1 MNKKVNRFAFL
12 RSKKMAVMN
21 LIQTINHTLDQQL
34 AKNKNI
40 VLLGEDVGKNGGVF
54 RVTEGLW
61 QKFGDDRVIDT
72 PLAEVG
78 IISVAFGMAVAGLRP
93 VPEVQFDGFSI
104 PMIDQIY
111 NHVAR
116 IRKRSQGKY
125 SSPLVLRIPHG
136 GGIKAYEHHSESL
149 ETFFCHIP
157 GIKVVTPSGP
167 YNAKG
172 LLVSALADPDPVI
185 FLEPKRV
192 YRAIKEEVP
201 EKEYVISFPKTDIV
215 QEGKD
220 LTIIAWGAM
229 QKIVR
234 EAVSEVNNKY
244 SIEILDLLTLSPL
257 DKKPIIESVKKT
269 GRCIVVQEAPKTC
282 GFGAELVALIQK
294 EAFLSLEAPIERV
307 TAPDIPMP
315 LAKMENYHIPD
326 APKIIRAIEK
336 VMNF

>member
-1 MNKKVNRFAFL
+1 
-12 RSKKMAVMN
+12 MAVMN
-21 LIQTINHTLDQQL
+21 LIQAINHTLEQQM
-34 AKNKNI
+34 AKNKN
-40 VLLGEDVGKNGGVF
+40 VLILGEDVGKNGGVF

-61 QKFGDDRVIDT
+61 QKFGDERVIDT

-78 IISVAFGMAVAGLRP
+78 IIAVAFGLAVAGLKP
-93 VPEVQFDGFSI
+93 IAEVQFDGFSLS
-104 PMIDQIY
+104 MLDQIY

-125 SSPLVLRIPHG
+125 FAPLILRVPHG

-157 GIKVVTPSGP
+157 GIKVITPSGP

-172 LLVSALADPDPVI
+172 LLISAIEDSDPII

-201 EKEYVISFPKTDIV
+201 EKEYKISFPKTELV
-215 QEGKD
+215 KEGED

-229 QKIVR
+229 QKIVK
-234 EAVSEVNNKY
+234 EAVSELENKY

-257 DKKPIIESVKKT
+257 EKDPIIKSVKKT
-269 GRCIVVQEAPKTC
+269 GRCLIVQEAPKNC
-282 GFGAELVALIQK
+282 GFAAELTALIQK
-294 EAFLSLEAPIERV
+294 EAFLNLEAPIERV
-307 TAPDIPMP
+307 TAPDVPVP
-315 LAKMENYHIPD
+315 LARLENYYLPD
-326 APKIIRAIEK
+326 KNKIIKAVEK
-336 VMNF
+336 IMNF

>member
-1 MNKKVNRFAFL
+1 
-12 RSKKMAVMN
+12 MAVMN
-21 LIQTINHTLDQQL
+21 LIQAINHTLEQQM

-40 VLLGEDVGKNGGVF
+40 LILGEDVGKNGGVF

-61 QKFGDDRVIDT
+61 QEFGDERVIDT

-78 IISVAFGMAVAGLRP
+78 IIAVAFGLAVAGLKP
-93 VPEVQFDGFSI
+93 IAEVQFDGFSLS
-104 PMIDQIY
+104 MLDQIY

-125 SSPLVLRIPHG
+125 FAPLILRVPHG

-157 GIKVVTPSGP
+157 GIKVITPSGP

-172 LLVSALADPDPVI
+172 LLISAIEDSDPII

-201 EKEYVISFPKTDIV
+201 EKEYKISFPKTELV
-215 QEGKD
+215 KEGED

-229 QKIVR
+229 QKIVK
-234 EAVSEVNNKY
+234 EAVSELENKY

-257 DKKPIIESVKKT
+257 EKDPIIKSVKKT
-269 GRCIVVQEAPKTC
+269 GRCLIVQEAPKNC
-282 GFGAELVALIQK
+282 GFAAELTALIQK
-294 EAFLSLEAPIERV
+294 EAFLNLEAPIERV
-307 TAPDIPMP
+307 TAPDVPVP
-315 LAKMENYHIPD
+315 LARLENYYLPD
-326 APKIIRAIEK
+326 KNKIIKAVEK
-336 VMNF
+336 IMNF

>member
-1 MNKKVNRFAFL
+1 
-12 RSKKMAVMN
+12 MAVMN
-21 LIQTINHTLDQQL
+21 LIQTINHTLSQQME
-34 AKNKNI
+34 KNKKI
-40 VLLGEDVGKNGGVF
+40 LILGEDVGKNGGVF

-78 IISVAFGMAVAGLRP
+78 IIALAFGLAIAGLKP
-93 VPEVQFDGFSI
+93 VPEVQFDGFSL

-149 ETFFCHIP
+149 EAFFCHIP

-172 LLVSALADPDPVI
+172 LLISALNSPDPVI

-192 YRAIKEEVP
+192 YRSIKEEVP
-201 EKEYVISFPKTDIV
+201 EKEYTISFPKTEIV
-215 QEGKD
+215 QEGLD

-234 EAVSEVNNKY
+234 EAVLELGDKY

-257 DKKPIIESVKKT
+257 DKEPIIASVRKT
-269 GRCIVVQEAPKTC
+269 GRCVIVQEAPKTC

-294 EAFLSLEAPIERV
+294 EALLNLKAPIERV
-307 TAPDIPMP
+307 AAPDIPIP
-315 LAKMENYHIPD
+315 LARLENYYIPTS
-326 APKIIRAIEK
+326 PKIIKVIEK
-336 VMNF
+336 VINF

>member
-1 MNKKVNRFAFL
+1 
-12 RSKKMAVMN
+12 MAVMN
-21 LIQTINHTLDQQL
+21 LIQAINHTLEQQM

-40 VLLGEDVGKNGGVF
+40 LILGEDVGKNGGVF

-61 QKFGDDRVIDT
+61 QKFGDERVIDT

-78 IISVAFGMAVAGLRP
+78 IIAVAFGLAVAGLKP
-93 VPEVQFDGFSI
+93 IAEVQFDGFSLS
-104 PMIDQIY
+104 MLDQIY

-125 SSPLVLRIPHG
+125 FAPLILRVPHG

-157 GIKVVTPSGP
+157 GIKVITPSGP

-172 LLVSALADPDPVI
+172 LLISAIEDSDPII

-201 EKEYVISFPKTDIV
+201 EKEYKISFPKTELV
-215 QEGKD
+215 KEGED

-229 QKIVR
+229 QKIVK
-234 EAVSEVNNKY
+234 EAVSELENKY

-257 DKKPIIESVKKT
+257 EKDPIIKSVKKT
-269 GRCIVVQEAPKTC
+269 GRCLIVQEAPKNC
-282 GFGAELVALIQK
+282 GFAAELTALIQK
-294 EAFLSLEAPIERV
+294 EAFLNLEAPIERV
-307 TAPDIPMP
+307 TAPDVPVP
-315 LAKMENYHIPD
+315 LARLENYYLPD
-326 APKIIRAIEK
+326 KNKIIKAVEK
-336 VMNF
+336 IMNF